1 MTIQTSICP
10 RCGQPTEGG
19 LCPQCR
25 AADTRLLS
33 CESRVTAVYCPVCD
47 SQKHGKT
54 WSDLRMPREDL
65 IAELAVSA
73 MSIHED
79 AKNVRLMV
87 RSEETASN
95 RTACTLDVEAT
106 LYSVPVHE
114 TCEVEILWQKEACDR
129 CSRISGGYYEGI
141 VQVRATDRKIN
152 GYEREVAVSIAE
164 QTEESLQQAGDRLS
178 FISELEDSKD
188 GVDITVG
195 SQHLGQ
201 EIARMI
207 TGALGGRYT
216 THPKLVGEKEGK
228 ALYRVTYSIR
238 LPYYQKG
245 DVVVSR
251 GDYFEVREIERQQRL
266 RVFDLKAG
274 VARTLTEAEVER
286 LIGNVRE
293 AESALVV
300 FTQPNVVGLMDPRT
314 YRTRELDAVPWT
326 FPVEGQP
333 IRVLR
338 DEEQDRLVIVG

>member
-10 RCGQPTEGG
+10 RCGQPAEEG

-25 AADTRLLS
+25 AADVRLLT
-33 CESRVTAVYCPVCD
+33 CQPRVTAVYCPVCD
-47 SQKHGKT
+47 SQKRGKT
-54 WSDLRMPREDL
+54 WSDLQMPREDL

-73 MSIHED
+73 TSIHED
-79 AKNVRLMV
+79 AKNIRVSV
-87 RSEETASN
+87 RSQETGPN
-95 RTACTLDVEAT
+95 RTTCTVDVEAT
-106 LYSVPVHE
+106 LYSVPVRE
-114 TCEVEILWQKEACDR
+114 TCTTEILWQKESCDR

-141 VQVRATDRKIN
+141 VQVRATNRKIN
-152 GYEREVAVSIAE
+152 TYEREIATKIAE
-164 QTEESLQQAGDRLS
+164 EAEESLQQSGDRFS
-178 FISELEDSKD
+178 FISELKDSKD

-195 SQHLGQ
+195 TQHLGQ
-201 EIARMI
+201 EIARMV

-228 ALYRVTYSIR
+228 ALYRITYSIR

-245 DVVVSR
+245 DVVASR
-251 GDYFEVREIERQQRL
+251 GGYFEVRDIDGQRL
-266 RVFDLKAG
+266 RVFDLKNG
-274 VARTLTEAEVER
+274 VARTLAEGEVEH

-300 FTQPNVVGLMDPRT
+300 FTQPNLVGLMDPKT
-314 YRTRELDAVPWT
+314 FQTRELDPVPWT

>member
-47 SQKHGKT
+47 SQKRGKT

-79 AKNVRLMV
+79 AKNVRLTV

-338 DEEQDRLVIVG
+338 DDEQDRLVIVG

>member
-47 SQKHGKT
+47 SQKRGKT

-79 AKNVRLMV
+79 AKNVRLTV

-238 LPYYQKG
+238 LPYDQKG

-314 YRTRELDAVPWT
+314 YRPGNSTL
-326 FPVEGQP
+326 FPG
-333 IRVLR
+333 RSGGGAADTVLR
-338 DEEQDRLVIVG
+338 DEELDRLVIVG

>member
-1 MTIQTSICP
+1 MTILTSICP
-10 RCGQPTEGG
+10 RCGEPTEEG

-25 AADTRLLS
+25 AADTRLLT
-33 CESRVTAVYCPVCD
+33 CETRVIAVYCPVCD
-47 SQKHGKT
+47 SQKRGKT
-54 WSDLRMPREDL
+54 WSDLRMPREDF

-73 MSIHED
+73 TSIHTD
-79 AKNVRLMV
+79 AKEIRVTV
-87 RSEETASN
+87 RSEETGPN
-95 RTACTLDVEAT
+95 RTTCTVDVEGT
-106 LYSVPVHE
+106 LYSVPVRG

-141 VQVRATDRKIN
+141 VQVRATERKIN
-152 GYEREVAVSIAE
+152 AYEREIATNIAE
-164 QTEESLQQAGDRLS
+164 QAEESLQESGDRLS
-178 FISELEDSKD
+178 FISDLEESKD

-201 EIARMI
+201 TIARMI

-216 THPKLVGEKEGK
+216 THPKLVGEKDGK

-245 DVVVSR
+245 DVGVSR
-251 GDYFEVREIERQQRL
+251 GNYFEVRDIDGRRL
-266 RVFDLKAG
+266 RVFDLQTG
-274 VARTLTEAEVER
+274 MTRTLAEDEVER

-300 FTQPNVVGLMDPRT
+300 FTEPNLVGLMDPKT
-314 YRTRELDAVPWT
+314 YRTRELNPVPWT

>member
-1 MTIQTSICP
+1 MAIQTSICP
-10 RCGQPTEGG
+10 RCGQPAEEG

-25 AADTRLLS
+25 AAEVRLLS
-33 CESRVTAVYCPVCD
+33 CEPRVTAVYCPVCD
-47 SQKHGKT
+47 SQKRGKT

-65 IAELAVSA
+65 VTEMAVA
-73 MSIHED
+73 ATRIHED
-79 AKNVRLMV
+79 AKDLRVAV
-87 RSEETASN
+87 RSAETGPN
-95 RTACTLDVEAT
+95 RTTCTVDVEAT

-114 TCEVEILWQKEACDR
+114 TCEVEILWQRESCDR
-129 CSRISGGYYEGI
+129 CNRISGGYYEGI

-152 GYEREVAVSIAE
+152 AYEREVATSIA
-164 QTEESLQQAGDRLS
+164 QQAEESLQEAGDRLS
-178 FISELEDSKD
+178 FISELEDSRD

-216 THPKLVGEKEGK
+216 THPKLVGEKDGK
-228 ALYRVTYSIR
+228 ALYRITYSIR
-238 LPYYQKG
+238 LPFYQKG
-245 DVVVSR
+245 DVVVSH
-251 GDYFEVREIERQQRL
+251 GGYFEVRDIDGRRL
-266 RVFDLKAG
+266 RVFDLQTG
-274 VARTLTEAEVER
+274 ISRTFAEVEVER

-300 FTQPNVVGLMDPRT
+300 FTQPGIVGLMDPET
-314 YRTRELDAVPWT
+314 YQTRELDTVPWT
-326 FPVEGQP
+326 YPVEGQP

>member
-1 MTIQTSICP
+1 MDILTNICP
-10 RCGQPTEGG
+10 RCGAPSNGG

-25 AADTRLLS
+25 AADTRLLA
-33 CESRVTAVYCPVCD
+33 CEPRVTAVYCPVCN

-54 WSDLRMPREDL
+54 WFDLRTPREDL

-73 MSIHED
+73 ISIHED
-79 AKNVRLMV
+79 AKDVRVTV
-87 RSEETASN
+87 RSEETGPN
-95 RTACTLDVEAT
+95 RTTCTVEVEAT

-141 VQVRATDRKIN
+141 VQVRATNRKIN
-152 GYEREVAVSIAE
+152 SYERDVAVSIAE
-164 QTEESLQQAGDRLS
+164 QSEESLQQAGERLS
-178 FISELEDSKD
+178 FISELENSKD

-216 THPKLVGEKEGK
+216 THPKLVGEKDGK
-228 ALYRVTYSIR
+228 ALYRITYSIR

-266 RVFDLKAG
+266 RVFDLQTG

-286 LIGNVRE
+286 RIGNVRE

-300 FTQPNVVGLMDPRT
+300 FTQPNVVGLMDPKT
-314 YRTRELDAVPWT
+314 YQTRELDAVPWM
-326 FPVEGQP
+326 FLVEGQP
-333 IRVLR
+333 TRVLR
-338 DEEQDRLVIVG
+338 DEEQDRLIIVG

>member
-1 MTIQTSICP
+1 MTIQTNICP
-10 RCGQPTEGG
+10 RCGKPTEEG

-25 AADTRLLS
+25 AADTKLLA
-33 CESRVTAVYCPVCD
+33 CEPRVTAVYCPVCD
-47 SQKHGKT
+47 SQKRGKT

-73 MSIHED
+73 VSIHED
-79 AKNVRLMV
+79 AKNLKVAV
-87 RSEETASN
+87 RSEDTASN
-95 RTACTLDVEAT
+95 RTACTVEVEGT
-106 LYSVPVHE
+106 LYSVPVSE

-152 GYEREVAVSIAE
+152 AYEREVAASIAE
-164 QTEESLQQAGDRLS
+164 QAEESLQQSGDRLS

-201 EIARMI
+201 EIARMV

-216 THPKLVGEKEGK
+216 THPKLVGEKDGK

-238 LPYYQKG
+238 LPFYQKG

-251 GDYFEVREIERQQRL
+251 GGYFEVREIDGRRL
-266 RVFDLKAG
+266 RVFDLQTGAT
-274 VARTLTEAEVER
+274 RTLAETEVER
-286 LIGNVRE
+286 LLGNVRD

-300 FTQPNVVGLMDPRT
+300 FTQPNMVGLMDPKT
-314 YRTRELDAVPWT
+314 YRTRELSAVPWT

>member
-10 RCGQPTEGG
+10 RCGQPTEEG

-25 AADTRLLS
+25 VADTRLLS
-33 CESRVTAVYCPVCD
+33 CEPFVTAVYCPVCD
-47 SQKHGKT
+47 SQKRGRT

-65 IAELAVSA
+65 VAEMAVSA
-73 MSIHED
+73 TSIHED
-79 AKNVRLMV
+79 AKDIRVTV
-87 RSEETASN
+87 GSEEIASN
-95 RTACTLDVEAT
+95 RTACTVEVEAT
-106 LYSVPVHE
+106 LYSVPVRE
-114 TCEVEILWQKEACDR
+114 TCKTEIRWQKESCDR

-141 VQVRATDRKIN
+141 VQVRATNRKIN
-152 GYEREVAVSIAE
+152 AYEREIAANIAE
-164 QTEESLQQAGDRLS
+164 QAEESLQQSGDRLS
-178 FISELEDSKD
+178 FISELKESRD

-201 EIARMI
+201 EIARTI

-228 ALYRVTYSIR
+228 ALYRITYSIR
-238 LPYYQKG
+238 LPFYQKG

-251 GDYFEVREIERQQRL
+251 GGYFEVRDIDGQRL
-266 RVFDLKAG
+266 RVFDLQAG
-274 VARTLTEAEVER
+274 TARTLAEGEVER
-286 LIGNVRE
+286 LIGNVRD

-300 FTQPNVVGLMDPRT
+300 FTQPNLVGLMDPKN
-314 YRTRELDAVPWT
+314 YQTREVNPVPWT

>member
-10 RCGQPTEGG
+10 RCGKPTEEG

-25 AADTRLLS
+25 AADVRLLT
-33 CESRVTAVYCPVCD
+33 CRPRVMAVYCPVCE
-47 SQKHGKT
+47 SQKRGKT
-54 WSDLRMPREDL
+54 WSDLKVPREDL

-73 MSIHED
+73 VDIHED
-79 AKNVRLMV
+79 AKEIRVTV
-87 RSEETASN
+87 RSEETGLS
-95 RTACTLDVEAT
+95 RTNCTIEVEAT
-106 LYSVPVHE
+106 LYSVPVRE
-114 TCEVEILWQKEACDR
+114 TCETQILWQKESCDR

-141 VQVRATDRKIN
+141 VQVRATNRKIN
-152 GYEREVAVSIAE
+152 AYEREIATKIAE
-164 QTEESLQQAGDRLS
+164 QIEETLQESGDRFS
-178 FISELEDSKD
+178 FISELEESKD
-188 GVDITVG
+188 GVDVTVG

-201 EIARMI
+201 ELARGI

-216 THPKLVGEKEGK
+216 THPKLVGEKDGK

-238 LPYYQKG
+238 LPFYQKG
-245 DVVVSR
+245 DVVVSH
-251 GDYFEVREIERQQRL
+251 GGYFEVRDIDGRRL
-266 RVFDLKAG
+266 RAFDLATG
-274 VARTLTEAEVER
+274 ATRTLAEDEVER

-300 FTQPNVVGLMDPRT
+300 FTQPDIVGLMDPKT
-314 YRTRELDAVPWT
+314 YRTREQSPVPWT